1 MSKNLAELIDETCR
15 RYGEKPAFSCLG
27 REMSFSEV
35 DRHARAF
42 GAWLQHNTDLQPGE
56 RIAIQLPNVLA
67 YPVAAYGAIYA
78 GLVLVNTNPLY
89 TKREMQHQFADSGA
103 RALVVLKDI
112 APSAEAILAD
122 TDIQTVITA
131 PAMFTDQPG
140 DAPGNAVD
148 FGRVLTEGASLELRE
163 DGKQRGSAELAALQY
178 TGGTTG
184 VAKGA
189 MLSHANITANVDQ
202 VYDHF
207 GRFIHEGE
215 EIFVAPLPLYH
226 IYAFTVN
233 MLMFFN
239 FGGLNV
245 LIPNP
250 RDLDQF
256 VQQIKPYRFT
266 GFAGLNTLFV
276 GLCHHPE
283 FQELDFSALRLTV
296 SGGTATTMAA
306 ANAWEKTTG
315 CRISE
320 GWGLSETSPV
330 LTINPPDAQQL
341 GTIGVPLK
349 DTEIIAVREDGQR
362 AGVGEPGELWARGPQ
377 VMQGYWNRPEAT
389 DEVLTSDGFF
399 KTGDIGLI
407 QEDGYIRIV
416 DRKKDMILV
425 GGFNVFP
432 NEVENVLTQHPKVM
446 ECAVVGVP
454 DERSGEVVRAYVV
467 PAEPDFDDASELE
480 RHCRES
486 LTAYKVPK
494 QIIFREALPKSAV
507 GKVLRKDL
515 RAEAESEAANG

>member
-1 MSKNLAELIDETCR
+1 
-15 RYGEKPAFSCLG
+15 
-27 REMSFSEV
+27 MSFSEV

-42 GAWLQHNTDLQPGE
+42 AAWLQHNTDLKPGE
-56 RIAIQLPNVLA
+56 RIAIQLPNILA

-89 TKREMQHQFADSGA
+89 TRPEMQHQFSDSGA
-103 RALVVLKDI
+103 RALVVLNDI
-112 APSAEAILAD
+112 VPAAEAILSE
-122 TDIQTVITA
+122 TDIETVIA
-131 PAMFTDQPG
+131 AGPLFTDEPG
-140 DAPGNAVD
+140 EAPGGAID
-148 FGRVLTEGASLELRE
+148 LGRVLSEGATLTLRE
-163 DGKQRGSAELAALQY
+163 DGKQRRTEDLAALQY

-184 VAKGA
+184 LAKGA

-207 GRFIHEGE
+207 GPVIREGE

-256 VQQIKPYRFT
+256 VQQISPYRFT

-283 FQELDFSALRLTV
+283 FPKLDFSALRLTV

-306 ANAWEKTTG
+306 AEAWEKTTG

-341 GTIGVPLK
+341 GTIGIPLK
-349 DTEIIAVREDGQR
+349 DTEIIAVREDGQT
-362 AGVGEPGELWARGPQ
+362 AAVDEPGELWARGPQ
-377 VMQGYWNRPEAT
+377 VMKGYWNRPEAT
-389 DEVLTSDGFF
+389 DEVLTPDGWF

-407 QEDGYIRIV
+407 QTDGYIRIV

-432 NEVENVLTQHPKVM
+432 NEVENVLTQHPKVL

-454 DERSGEVVRAYVV
+454 DERSGEIVRAYVV
-467 PAEPDFDDASELE
+467 PAEPDFADTAELE

-486 LTAYKVPK
+486 LTGYKVPK
-494 QIIFREALPKSAV
+494 QILFREALPKSAV

-515 RAEAESEAANG
+515 RAEAQAESAAG